1 MTQTIQ
7 RKLNDSAF
15 ARWAAVIL
23 ISLMMFFAYMFV
35 DMMSPLQSLIEG
47 QRGWSPDVFGAYG
60 SSEYLLNVFGFLIIA
75 GIILDKMGI
84 RFTGTLSASLMVIGA
99 AIKFYAVSDWFVG
112 SELDA
117 TLTSWQFMDLPGS
130 ALLACLGSMIF
141 GCGCEMAGITVS
153 RAIAKWFKG
162 KEMAM
167 AMGLEMAIARIG
179 VFAIFTLS
187 PAVANSEM
195 FAFIPT
201 SVVKPVFLCT
211 ALLIVGLLCF
221 LVFNV
226 MDKKL
231 DNQLRAAGEAD
242 DAAGEEEFKI
252 GDVKVILSSK
262 IFWLVAMLCVLY
274 YSAIF
279 PFQKYAVNMF
289 ENNLN
294 LTAEEASSIFRWFPI
309 GAALI
314 TPFLG
319 GFLDK
324 RGKGATM
331 LILGA
336 ILMISCHLVFA
347 LVLPKHP
354 NLLLAYAA
362 IVVLGVSFSLVPAAL
377 WPSVPKLMPE
387 RYLGSAYSLIFWV
400 QNVGLCLV
408 PYIIGVVL
416 NSTNPGVSDAFQ
428 NKNEIETLEKKV
440 DYVADIKTHEAEI
453 ALYYELEAAKAKVP
467 VLEANVE
474 ETVAEA
480 AEAAETTE
488 VAEEVEVPA
497 INTLPEDFDIAK
509 WESELKKLNN
519 EKAAQGISKD
529 FNYEIAVAQLE
540 ALKVEK
546 AEKGYVDNPRY
557 DYTATMLL
565 FVSFGVLAL
574 LFGFW
579 LKIEDK
585 RKGYGLELPNI
596 KK

>member
-15 ARWAAVIL
+15 VRWTALVL
-23 ISLMMFFAYMFV
+23 IALMMFFAYMFV

-47 QRGWSPDVFGAYG
+47 QRGWSPEIFGTYG
-60 SSEYLLNVFGFLIIA
+60 SSEYILNVFGFLIVA

-99 AIKFYAVSDWFVG
+99 TIKFYGISDWFVG
-112 SELDA
+112 SELDVA
-117 TLTSWQFMDLPGS
+117 MTSWNIMGLPGS
-130 ALLACLGSMIF
+130 ALMACLGFMIF

-179 VFAIFTLS
+179 VFAIFTMS
-187 PAVANSEM
+187 PAVAYSDM
-195 FAFIPT
+195 FSFLPT
-201 SVVKPVFLCT
+201 QVVKPVFLCT
-211 ALLIVGLLCF
+211 VLLIIGLLCF

-226 MDKKL
+226 MDKKF
-231 DNQLRAAGEAD
+231 DKQLAAAGENEEASS
-242 DAAGEEEFKI
+242 EEEFKI
-252 GDVKVILSSK
+252 SDVKIILSSK

-279 PFQKYAVNMF
+279 PFQRYATNMF
-289 ENNLN
+289 ENNLGIS
-294 LTAEEASSIFRWFPI
+294 AIEAANIFRWFPI
-309 GAALI
+309 GAAII

-324 RGKGATM
+324 RGKGASM

-336 ILMISCHLVFA
+336 LLMIVCHLIFA
-347 LVLPKHP
+347 LVLPKFP
-354 NLLLAYAA
+354 NLLLAYSA

-408 PYIIGVVL
+408 PMLIGYVL
-416 NSTNPGVSDAFQ
+416 NTTNPGVSDSFE
-428 NKNEIETLEKKV
+428 NKSQIATLEEKV
-440 DYVADIKTHEAEI
+440 GYIDQMNKLEADILLYDELSAAVAPEAE
-453 ALYYELEAAKAKVP
+453 ATAEVKAE
-467 VLEANVE
+467 VLE
-474 ETVAEA
+474 TEA
-480 AEAAETTE
+480 K
-488 VAEEVEVPA
+488 P
-497 INTLPEDFDIAK
+497 TLPEDFDV
-509 WESELKKLNN
+509 
-519 EKAAQGISKD
+519 EKAKAQLNKMRNDMASKGISKD
-529 FNYEIAVAQLE
+529 FDYEKSTSQLE
-540 ALKVEK
+540 ELKAQK
-546 AEKGYVDNPRY
+546 AENNYPDNPKY
-557 DYTATMLL
+557 DYTITMLL

-574 LFGFW
+574 FFGLW
-579 LKIEDK
+579 LKREDK
-585 RKGYGLELPNI
+585 KKGYGLELPNI
-596 KK
+596 KE

>member
-15 ARWAAVIL
+15 ARWTAVIL

-99 AIKFYAVSDWFVG
+99 VIKFYAVSDWFVG

-117 TLTSWQFMDLPGS
+117 TLTSWQFMDLPGT
-130 ALLACLGSMIF
+130 ALLACLGFMIF

-179 VFAIFTLS
+179 VFAIFTMS

-211 ALLIVGLLCF
+211 VLLIVGLICF
-221 LVFNV
+221 LVFNI
-226 MDKKL
+226 MDKKF
-231 DNQLRAAGEAD
+231 DKQLAAAGEAEE
-242 DAAGEEEFKI
+242 ATNEEEFKI

-262 IFWLVAMLCVLY
+262 IFWLVALLCVLY

-289 ENNLN
+289 ENNLH
-294 LTAEEASSIFRWFPI
+294 LTAEEAASIFRWFPI

-347 LVLPKHP
+347 LVLPKFP
-354 NLLLAYAA
+354 NLVLAYAA

-408 PYIIGVVL
+408 PYIIGIVL
-416 NSTNPGVSDAFQ
+416 NSTNPGVSNAFQ
-428 NKNEIETLEKKV
+428 NKNEIASLQAKV
-440 DYVADIKTHEAEI
+440 EYIDNIKAHEANI
-453 ALYYELEAAKAKVP
+453 ALYNELQ
-467 VLEANVE
+467 
-474 ETVAEA
+474 A
-480 AEAAETTE
+480 AEAVVAETE
-488 VAEEVEVPA
+488 VAEVAENTEATEVVEQEVVP
-497 INTLPEDFDIAK
+497 TLPEGFDIAK
-509 WESELKKLNN
+509 CEAELKKLNA

-540 ALKVEK
+540 ALKTEK
-546 AEKGYVDNPRY
+546 AEKNYPENPRY

-596 KK
+596 KE